1 MDNPYANKLWRD
13 KNWPANFPRELRF
26 AHEGLPLSGYL
37 EKHGR
42 DTPRK
47 DALIFHGRH
56 ISYKEFDDLANSFA
70 QFLRQA
76 GIGKGDRVALF
87 LPTSPNFAVAYMGV
101 SKLGAATT
109 ACSPAFK
116 EMELAYQLN
125 DSQARV
131 LVCLDEYLEVAKAA
145 LPKCAVEK
153 LVVTGLRDLAG
164 EENLTGKAE
173 PPLPERVYCDQGVE
187 LLHIFRDYAPTPPG
201 VAIDLE
207 RDIALL
213 QYTGGTTGL
222 PKGAIHTYFNVIYK
236 AACRAEV
243 SFRDLRGEF
252 KDILTLQMAPIYHVA
267 GLLQFNA
274 NLYEGVTQV
283 VLSHFSPLAV
293 LGAIEKYRPQFLASL
308 TKMNLAMMDAPGS
321 EEFDL
326 TSIRKN
332 LITSVGLPLNQQI
345 AERWGERV
353 APGAK
358 IAETAYGLTETH
370 TGDTFMPLDRPT
382 KYGPLGETC
391 CGIPIYGTEFR
402 IVSLEDR
409 AVTLPVGRVGEIAIK
424 GPANCK
430 GYWKR
435 PQETAETI
443 VDGWLYTGDTGKFDD
458 QGYFYWLGRK
468 KEMIKVSGYSV
479 FPDEVEMFLNTHPAI
494 DCSGVTGVADENKG
508 MVIKAVV
515 VLKEKFRGEVT
526 PEDIIQWA
534 KEKMS
539 YYKVPKIVEF
549 REALPRSGGTNKILR
564 RLL

>member
-13 KNWPANFPRELRF
+13 KNWPSDFPRELRF

-37 EKHGR
+37 EKHSQ
-42 DTPRK
+42 DTPQK
-47 DALIFHGRH
+47 DAMIFHGRH
-56 ISYKEFDDLANSFA
+56 ISYQEFNDKADSFA

-87 LPTSPNFAVAYMGV
+87 LPTSPNFAIAYMGV
-101 SKLGAATT
+101 SKIGATTT

-116 EMELAYQLN
+116 EMELEFQLN

-131 LVCLDEYLEVAKAA
+131 LVCLDEFLEVAKAA
-145 LPKCAVEK
+145 LPNTSVET

-164 EENLTGKAE
+164 DENLTGKEE
-173 PPLPERVYCDQGVE
+173 PPLKERVYYDQAVE
-187 LLHIFRDYAPTPPG
+187 LSDIFRDYASEPLG
-201 VAIDLE
+201 VEIDLE
-207 RDIALL
+207 QDIALL

-222 PKGAIHTYFNVIYK
+222 PKGAIHTYFNVLYK

-243 SFRDLRGEF
+243 SFHDLREQF
-252 KDILTLQMAPIYHVA
+252 QDIVTLQMAPIYHVA

-274 NLYEGVTQV
+274 NLYEGITQV
-283 VLSHFSPLAV
+283 VLSHFSPLVV
-293 LGAIEKYRPQFLASL
+293 LRTIEKYRPQFLASL
-308 TKMNLAMMDAPGS
+308 TKMNLAMMDMPGS

-326 TSIRKN
+326 TSVRKN

-345 AERWGERV
+345 AERWGERI

-370 TGDTFMPLDRPT
+370 TGDTFMPQDRPA

-391 CGIPIYGTEFR
+391 CGIPIFGTEFR

-409 AVTLPVGRVGEIAIK
+409 GVTLPIGEVGEIVIK

-430 GYWKR
+430 GYWNKAE
-435 PQETAETI
+435 ETAETI

-458 QGYFYWLGRK
+458 EGYFYWLGRK

-494 DCSGVTGVADENKG
+494 DCTGVTGVPDENKG

-515 VLKEKFRGEVT
+515 VLKEDQRGKVT
-526 PEDIIQWA
+526 PEEIMQWA

-539 YYKVPKIVEF
+539 FYKVPKVVEF